1 MAKKPN
7 GVDMQ
12 EEGFSAHPW
21 KRFLSYLKWYGIILL
36 SITLALAAFAYIKGG
51 VPALQTA
58 LSWALLVA
66 VLGLPML
73 GLLISANT
81 WSGYANRWG
90 QEKYKEMLEGKP
102 EERKFDD

>member
-1 MAKKPN
+1 MTKKPN
-7 GVDMQ
+7 EVDIQ
-12 EEGFSAHPW
+12 EEDYSVHPW

-36 SITLALAAFAYIKGG
+36 TITLALAAFAYIKGG
-51 VPALQTA
+51 VPAMLNA
-58 LSWALLVA
+58 LNWALLLA
-66 VLGLPML
+66 VLSLPML
-73 GLLISANT
+73 ALLISANT

>member
-1 MAKKPN
+1 
-7 GVDMQ
+7 
-12 EEGFSAHPW
+12 
-21 KRFLSYLKWYGIILL
+21 
-36 SITLALAAFAYIKGG
+36 
-51 VPALQTA
+51 
-58 LSWALLVA
+58 
-66 VLGLPML
+66 ML